1 MIKVTKT
8 LYRETESKTKQAN
21 TITSNQPK
29 LTTQYT
35 IFCLQTRI
43 HEISSSPP
51 YPQQHPGYGNL
62 DQAVPS
68 RRHDSSIVVWC
79 RPSAR

>member
-8 LYRETESKTKQAN
+8 LYRETESKTNQAN
-21 TITSNQPK
+21 TTKSKQPK

-35 IFCLQTRI
+35 IFCLQTCI

-51 YPQQHPGYGNL
+51 YPQQRPGYDNL

-68 RRHDSSIVVWC
+68 RRHDSSIVVLC